1 MLSIIKYLQEHEVSS
16 TSDYLGSEDWA
27 PNSGAGFDPEEKAPT
42 KFKKLFK
49 GINKNTKDN

>member
-42 KFKKLFK
+42 KFKKIFK
-49 GINKNTKDN
+49 GIKITKDN